1 MDLGSR
7 PVALGRI
14 SAELRNASHTDSS
27 VKQAWERVVSFT
39 AVIFG
44 DS

>member
-1 MDLGSR
+1 MDFGISPSGFRKDLSR
-7 PVALGRI
+7 AQERLTHR
-14 SAELRNASHTDSS
+14 L
-27 VKQAWERVVSFT
+27 QAWERVVSFT